1 MSIQD
6 GVNMK
11 ENDIEFINNFKNIKF
26 RNVCREEKVHPQNY
40 YQMEVSPEKIH
51 NIKVNIDNKIKKLY
65 EDYNVKDNSL

>member
-6 GVNMK
+6 GENMK
-11 ENDIEFINNFKNIKF
+11 ENDIEFINNFKNIRF
-26 RNVCREEKVHPQNY
+26 RNICYEEKVHPQNY
-40 YQMEVSPEKIH
+40 YKMEVSSEKIH